1 MDIVPIIDVHQNNGV
16 LVTTSRNIAEV
27 FGKEHRNVLAD
38 VRAVCEDNPDKD
50 FTTLNFQLSEH
61 TDKEV
66 GQLNFEDVTHKDTKG
81 KVR

>member
-27 FGKEHRNVLAD
+27 FSKEHYNVLKDIKAL
-38 VRAVCEDNPDKD
+38 VEASPDKD
-50 FTTLNFQLSEH
+50 FTDVNFYVSDY

-66 GQLNFEDVTHKDTKG
+66 G
-81 KVR
+81 